1 MFASPFFICELTE
14 VPMADQSMQRILA
27 ALQTIPAGN
36 AAVVAA
42 SNQILAALGEKPSNL
57 LRAKAALYIEMAD
70 MLDAC
75 EACNE
80 GKADDGAFGEKDDKD
95 AKDAK
100 KDDGKDEKPPE
111 KK

>member
-1 MFASPFFICELTE
+1 
-14 VPMADQSMQRILA
+14 
-27 ALQTIPAGN
+27 
-36 AAVVAA
+36 
-42 SNQILAALGEKPSNL
+42 L

-75 EACNE
+75 EACND

-95 AKDAK
+95 AK